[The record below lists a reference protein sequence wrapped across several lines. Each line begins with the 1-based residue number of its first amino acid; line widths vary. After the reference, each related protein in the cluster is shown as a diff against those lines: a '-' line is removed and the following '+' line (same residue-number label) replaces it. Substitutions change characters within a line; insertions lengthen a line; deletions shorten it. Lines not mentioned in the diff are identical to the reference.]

1 MYGRIV
7 VPVDGSKLAERA
19 AALAVPLAEQHGARL
34 MVLHAHTPM
43 LPLFLGGAAPVRDTA
58 LEQDQRQEQARYVT
72 RLAKRLAKQTSAAVE
87 DVFRDG
93 PVVETIMKVATEGR
107 APLIVMSTHG
117 RGGFKRFWLGSVADR
132 LIRHATVPVLL
143 LTGSRSTGKR
153 LAGTPVFKHVL
164 VTLDGSDRA
173 EAALRAARALLAGV
187 PGRITVAHV
196 VHPMSALAAT
206 SLERDPE
213 QVMVESYLEPLLAAQ
228 RGPGLTLD
236 YDVVVD
242 GNVARAI
249 LEVAKRSDVG
259 AIAITSQGLA
269 GVQRLVVGSVAD
281 KLIRTSPVPVLVCP
295 GATTI

>member
-1 MYGRIV
+1 MYDRIV

-19 AALAVPLAEQHGARL
+19 LALAVPLAEQHGARL
-34 MVLHAHTPM
+34 IVLHAHTPM
-43 LPLFLGGAAPVRDTA
+43 LPLFLGGAAPVRDSA
-58 LEQDQRQEQARYVT
+58 LDEDQRQEQVRYVS
-72 RLAKRLAKQTSAAVE
+72 RLAKRLAKQTSAPVE
-87 DVFRDG
+87 GVFRDG
-93 PVVETIMKVATEGR
+93 PVVETITKVAAEGR
-107 APLIVMSTHG
+107 APLIVMCTHG

-153 LAGTPVFKHVL
+153 LTGTPVFEHVL

-173 EAALRAARALLAGV
+173 ETALRAARALLASIEA
-187 PGRITVAHV
+187 RITVAHV

-206 SLERDPE
+206 TMERAPV
-213 QVMVESYLEPLLAAQ
+213 QVTVESYLEPLLDSQ
-228 RGPGLTLD
+228 RAPGLTLD
-236 YDVVVD
+236 YDVIVD

-249 LEVAKRSDVG
+249 LEVATRRDVG
-259 AIAITSQGLA
+259 AIAITSQGLG

-295 GATTI
+295 GVTTI